1 MEKRF
6 GFHSQKPTL
15 DEEID
20 AASRVISEEFRVFQD
35 SELTI
40 HEIRLKSREISLNH
54 LDCPADRLSAGR
66 PFVMSEMKLYG
77 VERKFNSGEEFTPQ
91 DFEVVREA
99 QSLVRGKITF
109 DAKDKTKTEG
119 GEKVV
124 VEKRFQSK
132 VGKILAKE
140 FKYYDDFDL
149 DDFKFL
155 RHCLSSVKISRLGV
169 GNNNKMAALE
179 ESTYERLHE
188 KVEPVI
194 ADIMQFKDN

>member
-6 GFHSQKPTL
+6 ISQPLKSAL
-15 DEEID
+15 ERESK
-20 AASRVISEEFRVFQD
+20 AAGRVITKEFRVFQD
-35 SELTI
+35 SELSLN
-40 HEIRLKSREISLNH
+40 EIRLKSREISLNH
-54 LDCPADRLSAGR
+54 LDCPPDRLSAGR
-66 PFVMSEMKLYG
+66 PFAMSEMKLYG
-77 VERKFNSGEEFTPQ
+77 VERKFNSEEEFTPQ
-91 DFEVVREA
+91 DLEVVREA
-99 QSLVRGKITF
+99 QSLVREKITF

-140 FKYYDDFDL
+140 FKYYDDL

-194 ADIMQFKDN
+194 ADIRQFKDN